1 MKIVNITGGLGNQM
15 FQYAFAISLKIA
27 YPNEGVFID
36 TSHYHTLFFK
46 RFRGINLHNGYEIGK
61 LFPKADL
68 PVAGFRDLVKV
79 TYYIPNYVLSRI
91 GRKMLPQRKTE
102 FIPSYSENYIFLH
115 DAFVSEDRYY
125 EGFWQCFKY
134 YMRIKDT
141 LREIYS
147 HPAPNQYNRMLI
159 DGISTGNSV
168 GIHIRRGDY
177 LAQPVYK
184 NICNIEYYKK
194 SIEKILSDELPHS
207 FYIFSNDMEWCIENI
222 KPLVKD
228 NEIVFVT
235 DNKGKDSYW
244 DMFLMTYCKD
254 LIIANSSFSW
264 WGAFLNTQKG
274 NIYAPARWLNGDY
287 EIDLY
292 DDTWIRI

>member
-1 MKIVNITGGLGNQM
+1 MKIVNISGGLGNQM
-15 FQYAFAISLKIA
+15 FQYAFAISLKKTF
-27 YPNEGVFID
+27 PNEEVIID
-36 TSHYHTLFFK
+36 TSHYNTIFFK

-68 PVAGFRDLVKV
+68 PVAGFRDIVKV
-79 TYYIPNYVLSRI
+79 TYYIPNYVFSRI
-91 GRKMLPQRKTE
+91 GRKILPRRKTE
-102 FIPSYSENYIFLH
+102 FIPPYSKNYIFLQ
-115 DAFVSEDRYY
+115 DVYTSEDKYY
-125 EGFWQCFKY
+125 EGFWQCIKY
-134 YMRIKDT
+134 YICIKDQ

-147 HPAPNQYNRMLI
+147 HPVPNQYNRMLI
-159 DGISTGNSV
+159 DTISTCNSV

-177 LAQPVYK
+177 LAQPVYS

-194 SIEKILSDELPHS
+194 SIEIILSDGLPHS
-207 FYIFSNDMEWCIENI
+207 FYIFSNDMEWCVENI
-222 KPLVKD
+222 KPLVKE

-235 DNKGKDSYW
+235 SNKGKDSYW

-264 WGAFLNTQKG
+264 WGAFLNAQKG
-274 NIYAPARWLNGDY
+274 NVYVPARWLNSDY

-292 DDTWIRI
+292 DDSWIRI